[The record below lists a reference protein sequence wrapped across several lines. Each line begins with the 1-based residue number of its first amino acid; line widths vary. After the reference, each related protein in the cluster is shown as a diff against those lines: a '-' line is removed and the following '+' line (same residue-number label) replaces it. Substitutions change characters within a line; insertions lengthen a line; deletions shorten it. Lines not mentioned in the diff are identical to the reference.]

1 MPLVLS
7 KIPSKDE
14 KHFEFFNLIL
24 AIFHIPL
31 VTFPPFFARN
41 HPRGQKRGES
51 DEGGVQ
57 QQQKNG
63 EGKTEKLKMFLIFGG
78 LPRL

>member
-1 MPLVLS
+1 M
-7 KIPSKDE
+7 
-14 KHFEFFNLIL
+14 
-24 AIFHIPL
+24 

-63 EGKTEKLKMFLIFGG
+63 EGKTEKLKMFLIQGEG
-78 LPRL
+78 VTGAYDLKRP